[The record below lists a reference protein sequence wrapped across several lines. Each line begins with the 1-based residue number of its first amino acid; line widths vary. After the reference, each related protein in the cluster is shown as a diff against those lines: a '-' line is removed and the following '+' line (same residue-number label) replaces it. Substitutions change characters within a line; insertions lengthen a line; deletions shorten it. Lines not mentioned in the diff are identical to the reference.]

1 MKETAIEVKVG
12 ALVLFS
18 LALLVGFVF
27 VLGDFSLGKGFTFY
41 VEFENAGGLKPGAD
55 VAIAGLNVGNVKNLE
70 FIETNAKADAKSSE
84 PMNAVAVRA
93 TVSIEQRFA
102 SSVRENSEFFITTRG
117 VLGEPYI
124 EIVTEDFDKPAI
136 ATNAVLRGVDPPRL
150 DLVVSRAMRLL
161 EIVTDLLENPEIS
174 TKSLLSNAATLV
186 RTINE
191 ILTENREDIDGTIK
205 GVHSSADEASKL
217 LTSLN
222 VAVEDGEGL
231 RDMIGDLRI
240 ASNDLRSTAR
250 NAKRLASSVNGRL
263 DPILDDVEKTAS
275 NAREVSE
282 AANRIVTTNEPKINE
297 SLDNVRD
304 ATANLKLASEDAQVL
319 VRQIKDGEGT
329 VGLLLNDREVYD
341 DLKEL
346 MRQIKQKPWKIIWKE

>member
-18 LALLVGFVF
+18 LALLVGFIF
-27 VLGDFSLGKGFTFY
+27 VLGDFSFNKGFTFY

-55 VAIAGLNVGNVKNLE
+55 VAIAGLNVGNVKKLE
-70 FIETNAKADAKSSE
+70 FIETEAKKDPKTNE

-93 TVSIEQRFA
+93 TVSVETKFA

-124 EIVTEDFDKPAI
+124 EIVTEDYSRPSIAEKAI
-136 ATNAVLRGVDPPRL
+136 LRGVDPPRL
-150 DLVVSRAMRLL
+150 DVVVARAMRLL

-186 RTINE
+186 RTVNE
-191 ILTENREDIDGTIK
+191 ILTANREDIDGTIQ
-205 GVHSSADEASKL
+205 GVHASADEASTL
-217 LTSLN
+217 LKSLN

-250 NAKRLASSVNGRL
+250 NAKRLSSRVNGRL
-263 DPILDDVEKTAS
+263 DPILDDVEKTAT

-282 AANRIVTTNEPKINE
+282 AANRLVVANEPKIN
-297 SLDNVRD
+297 SSIDNVQV
-304 ATANLKLASEDAQVL
+304 ATENLRLVSEDASVL
-319 VRQIKDGEGT
+319 ARQIKDGEGT
-329 VGLLLNDREVYD
+329 VGLLLNDREIYD

>member
-1 MKETAIEVKVG
+1 M
-12 ALVLFS
+12 
-18 LALLVGFVF
+18 
-27 VLGDFSLGKGFTFY
+27 
-41 VEFENAGGLKPGAD
+41 
-55 VAIAGLNVGNVKNLE
+55 
-70 FIETNAKADAKSSE
+70 
-84 PMNAVAVRA
+84 R
-93 TVSIEQRFA
+93 TV
-102 SSVRENSEFFITTRG
+102 
-117 VLGEPYI
+117 
-124 EIVTEDFDKPAI
+124 
-136 ATNAVLRGVDPPRL
+136 
-150 DLVVSRAMRLL
+150 
-161 EIVTDLLENPEIS
+161 
-174 TKSLLSNAATLV
+174 
-186 RTINE
+186 NE
-191 ILTENREDIDGTIK
+191 ILTENREDIDGTIQ

-250 NAKRLASSVNGRL
+250 NAKRLSSRVNGRI
-263 DPILDDVEKTAS
+263 DPILDDVEKTAT

-282 AANRIVTTNEPKINE
+282 AANRLVVTNEPKINE